1 MKRRQ
6 LFIGGKVLTNSSYL
20 TFNDFPGPG
29 ELRYGGS
36 PMFAITTKR
45 LGEIQR
51 ASRWLLGFFIFI
63 SVLSVWATLAGI
75 AHPFPPGTRTLAGV
89 LFQGTAITGKI
100 QILWLVQVVLTT
112 ALNLKILY
120 HFIRLTGL
128 FSKGTLFTAQNVAQM
143 RQVGLT
149 FVCWPAVWLV
159 VLIGAAPEIAAAQ
172 DQWVKIMQSFPGGAV
187 MGALVFLFVSRL
199 MNEARELRDEQDLV
213 V

>member
-1 MKRRQ
+1 
-6 LFIGGKVLTNSSYL
+6 
-20 TFNDFPGPG
+20 
-29 ELRYGGS
+29 
-36 PMFAITTKR
+36 MFAITADR
-45 LGEIQR
+45 LIAIQR
-51 ASRWLLGFFIFI
+51 ASRWLLGFFVFV
-63 SVLSVWATLAGI
+63 SVISVWATLNDI
-75 AHPFPPGTRTLAGV
+75 AHPFPPGTRTLAGIV
-89 LFQGTAITGKI
+89 FQGIAITGKI
-100 QILWLVQVVLTT
+100 HVLWLLQVVLTA

-128 FSKGTLFTAQNVAQM
+128 FSKGTLFTAQNVAQI

-149 FVCWPAVWLV
+149 FVCFPAVWLV